1 MSMGAVHPA
10 RPFGWLFKM
19 NKFVD
24 VRLMYVYVLYVMRN
38 VVSSSLEPYSMRED
52 LPQQEGKGSIP
63 TPWDL
68 TASLG

>member
-1 MSMGAVHPA
+1 MGAVHPA

-24 VRLMYVYVLYVMRN
+24 VRLTYVYVLYVMRN

-52 LPQQEGKGSIP
+52 LPQQEGKGPIP